1 MGRGDSRAESQ
12 PVAARPQRP
21 NYRTVKSSEPLLDLG
36 QPNHSYLFGFLLGDG
51 HLAQN
56 TRNRGRL
63 EVEIGVRDEL
73 LLRAFQTM
81 VPVYSSI
88 TTRVRSTNFKAHHQR
103 SEERRVGKE
112 R

>member
-1 MGRGDSRAESQ
+1 MARGNSRAKPQ
-12 PVAARPQRP
+12 PAATRLQRP
-21 NYRTVKSSEPLLDLG
+21 NYRTVASKEPSLDLG

-63 EVEIGVRDEL
+63 EVEIGTRDEL

-88 TTRVRSTNFKAHHQR
+88 TTRVRTTDRKSTRLN
-103 SEERRVGKE
+103 
-112 R
+112 